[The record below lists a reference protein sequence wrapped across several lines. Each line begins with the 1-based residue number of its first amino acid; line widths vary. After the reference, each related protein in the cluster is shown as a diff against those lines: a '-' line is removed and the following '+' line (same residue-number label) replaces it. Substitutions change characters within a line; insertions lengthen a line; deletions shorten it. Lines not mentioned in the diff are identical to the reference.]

1 MGVSK
6 FAYPEKIFFEH
17 KGDPSTHSFLAGVDI
32 DLTSDCK
39 FGLPTL
45 GQVKLAI
52 TQTSY
57 DYVEGEIIED
67 LGRKRWDSSLSKN
80 GEIMTAIYIDN
91 VKNDK
96 DEIDSI
102 AFERGDENAILEF
115 LWHLS
120 KFGGSILF
128 YVTAGNM
135 TLIRTDRTMEKI
147 REDLGY

>member
-6 FAYPEKIFFEH
+6 FAYPEKIFFDY
-17 KGDPSTHSFLAGVDI
+17 KSDPNTRSFLSGVDI

-45 GQVKLAI
+45 EQVKFAI
-52 TQTSY
+52 AQTSY
-57 DYVEGEIIED
+57 DYIEGKIIED
-67 LGRKRWDSSLSKN
+67 FGRQRWANSLSKN

-102 AFERGDENAILEF
+102 SFERGDETAILEF

-120 KFGGSILF
+120 KFCGSILF
-128 YVTAGNM
+128 YVSAGNM
-135 TLIRTDRTMEKI
+135 TLVRTDRTMERI

>member
-6 FAYPEKIFFEH
+6 FAYPEKVFFDH
-17 KGDPSTHSFLAGVDI
+17 KSDPNTISFLSGVDI
-32 DLTSDCK
+32 DLASECK
-39 FGLPTL
+39 FGLPIL
-45 GQVKLAI
+45 EQVKFAI

-57 DYVEGEIIED
+57 DYGEGEIIED
-67 LGRKRWDSSLSKN
+67 FGRQRWTNSLSKN

-91 VKNDK
+91 I

-102 AFERGDENAILEF
+102 SFDRGDENAILEF

-120 KFGGSILF
+120 KFCGSILF
-128 YVTAGNM
+128 YVSAGNM
-135 TLIRTDRTMEKI
+135 TLVRTDRTMERI